1 MIDFWNQRYS
11 DPNFAYGKLPN
22 EFFKEQVQQLPPN
35 SKILFPAEGEG
46 RNAVYAA
53 TQGHFVWAFDQ
64 SEQGKIKA
72 ISLAEERGV
81 QIQYDVLSASA
92 VEYQQHQFD
101 AIVLIYAHFHQSQ
114 RHELHQRFLHW
125 LKPNGTVILE
135 AFSQNHPPFQQEY
148 PHVGGPSSPE
158 LLYSEEILH
167 QDFPN
172 FEIHTLKTEVIELQE
187 GNCHSGKGSVVR
199 FVGTLSS

>member
-22 EFFKEQVQQLPPN
+22 EFFKEQLQLLPPN

-53 TQGHFVWAFDQ
+53 TQGHLVWAFDQ

-72 ISLAEERGV
+72 LNLAEELGV
-81 QIQYDVLSASA
+81 SIQYDVCSATS
-92 VEYQQHQFD
+92 VEYSVHQFD

-114 RHELHQRFLHW
+114 RNELHQRFLPW
-125 LKPNGTVILE
+125 LKPNGFIILE

-148 PHVGGPSSPE
+148 PNIGGPSSPE
-158 LLYSEEILH
+158 LLYSEEIINL
-167 QDFPN
+167 DFPN
-172 FEIHTLKTEVIELQE
+172 FEILTLKTEIIELQE
-187 GNCHSGKGSVVR
+187 GNCHIGKGSVVR
-199 FVGTLSS
+199 FVGKLPS

>member
-72 ISLAEERGV
+72 ISLAEELGV

-92 VEYQQHQFD
+92 VVYQQHQFD

-148 PHVGGPSSPE
+148 PNVGGPSSTE

-172 FEIHTLKTEVIELQE
+172 FEIQTLKTEVIDLQE
-187 GNCHSGKGSVVR
+187 GNCHSGNGSVVR
-199 FVGTLSS
+199 FVGKSTS

>member
-11 DPNFAYGKLPN
+11 DPTFAYGKLPN
-22 EFFKEQVQQLPPN
+22 EFFKEQLQRLPPN

-53 TQGHFVWAFDQ
+53 TQGHSVWAFDQ
-64 SEQGKIKA
+64 SKQGKIKA
-72 ISLAEERGV
+72 LNLAEELGV
-81 QIQYDVLSASA
+81 SIHYDVCSAAS
-92 VEYQQHQFD
+92 VEYSEHQFD
-101 AIVLIYAHFHQSQ
+101 AIVLIYAHFHQSE
-114 RHELHQRFLHW
+114 RHALHQKFIQW
-125 LKPNGTVILE
+125 LKPSGLIILE
-135 AFSQNHPPFQQEY
+135 AFSQNHPPFQTEY
-148 PHVGGPSSPE
+148 PNIGGPSSPE